1 MKARVHAVAGVIGF
15 LTIATFW
22 TSTVTTEL
30 LGSEAAIASV
40 KRAILWGMIVL
51 IPAMAIAGGTGMSLS
66 KTRTG
71 RIVVTKKRRMP
82 FIALNGLVILV
93 PAAIFLASKANAG
106 DFDFSFYAVQ
116 VLELVAGATNL
127 SLMALNIRDG
137 VRLSGRRHRR
147 PKDA

>member
-1 MKARVHAVAGVIGF
+1 MKARTHAVAGVIGF
-15 LTIATFW
+15 LTIAAFW

-40 KRAILWGMIVL
+40 KRAILWGTIVL

-71 RIVVTKKRRMP
+71 RIVATKKKRMP
-82 FIALNGLVILV
+82 FIALNGLMILV
-93 PAAIFLASKANAG
+93 PAAFFLASKASVG
-106 DFDFSFYAVQ
+106 EFDFYFYAVQ
-116 VLELVAGATNL
+116 ILELAAGATNL
-127 SLMALNIRDG
+127 SLMGLNIRDG
-137 VRLSGRRHRR
+137 IRLSGRRHRR